1 MKLILLSLCWIAGI
15 CLGAW
20 VGSLWVAISA
30 IALAALLAF
39 PLRRSHALLLCLC
52 LVSLLGGILRIQSTL
67 PAADKD
73 TLQSYNDKGTVT
85 IKGLV
90 AADPEASGASLS
102 LLLEAREIESGG
114 IWQQTSGAVLVYVP
128 QSSSYKY
135 GDLLQVGGKL
145 KTPPQLGDFDW
156 REYLARKGI
165 HSIMNYPEQIA
176 LLAQGQ
182 GFKPLEWLYGLRN
195 RMSQALDSALPEPQ
209 SSLAQAILLGKRSSI
224 PDDLNV
230 SFFRTGTT
238 HIIAISGLNLSI
250 LAGIVLSLTVWLFGR
265 RRSTYFW
272 LALLAVWGYAAL
284 TGMQAPVLRAA
295 LMGSLWLFAD
305 YIGRPRSALPALLL
319 AAAVMIGIRPSIL
332 GDVSFQLSFA
342 SMAGLILLTPY
353 FQSWGRKVLG
363 ISDDESRTAGTFV
376 IDSFSVTLGAILATL
391 PIIVFYFHQI
401 SLVALP
407 SNLFTLWAVPA
418 IMATSAIVAVVGLFA
433 APLAWVLGWVAWL
446 FLSYMIWVVELFS
459 DLPFASKEVETG
471 AYFVWGYYAVLG
483 AVLWTLSNRAKV
495 GTALNKT
502 RRYIS
507 AVPELA
513 RHIPAVFIIFPLVIV
528 VALVWIAAADTH
540 DSRLHIFFLDV
551 GQGDA
556 MLIETPEGQNILID
570 GGSADGGLAARLGE
584 RFSFR
589 GRSIDLI
596 VSTHPHE
603 DHMGGLVE
611 VLRKYEVKQV
621 LESSAEYDS
630 PVYQEWRSL
639 IEEEKIKSITAQSG
653 QHIELGEGI
662 RLEVLYAGEASLGDT
677 ESALDCNSM
686 VSRLVCGNISVLF
699 TADIFEETEEYLL
712 NTGIGLDS
720 TVLKVAHHGSD
731 TSSCAEFLSVV
742 KPQVA
747 VISVGADNT
756 FGHPSPEVV
765 ARLSSAHL
773 YRTDLQGTIELI
785 TDGKRLWVKTER

>member
-20 VGSLWVAISA
+20 AGSLRVAISA
-30 IALAALLAF
+30 IALAAFLAF

-52 LVSLLGGILRIQSTL
+52 LISLLGGVLRIQSTL

-73 TLQSYNDKGTVT
+73 ILQSYNDKGVVA

-90 AADPEASGASLS
+90 AADPELSGASLA
-102 LLLEAREIESGG
+102 LQLEAREVESEGT
-114 IWQQTSGAVLVYVP
+114 WQQASGTVLVYVP

-135 GDLLQVGGKL
+135 GDLLQVEGKL

-165 HSIMNYPEQIA
+165 HSFMSYPEQIE
-176 LLAQGQ
+176 LLAKGQ

-195 RMSQALDSALPEPQ
+195 RMSQALDRALPQPQ
-209 SSLAQAILLGKRSSI
+209 SALAQAILLGKRSSI

-250 LAGIVLSLTVWLFGR
+250 VAGVVLSLTVWLFGR

-272 LALLAVWGYAAL
+272 LALVAVWGYAAL

-295 LMGSLWLFAD
+295 IMGSLWLFAD

-353 FQSWGRKVLG
+353 FQSWGRKAFG
-363 ISDDESRTAGTFV
+363 ISDEARTAVTFT
-376 IDSFSVTLGAILATL
+376 IDGLSVTLGAILATL

-401 SLVALP
+401 SLVSLP
-407 SNLFTLWAVPA
+407 ANLFILAAVPA
-418 IMATSAIVAVVGLFA
+418 IMVTSAIVAVIGLFA

-446 FLSYMIWVVELFS
+446 FLSYMIWVVGFFS
-459 DLPFASKEVETG
+459 DLPFASKEVETS
-471 AYFVWGYYAVLG
+471 AYFVWGYYAALG
-483 AVLWTLSNRAKV
+483 AVLWIGSNRAKV
-495 GTALNKT
+495 GSVMSRV
-502 RRYIS
+502 RRHVA
-507 AVPELA
+507 AVPELT
-513 RHIPAVFIIFPLVIV
+513 RRIPAKFIILPLVIV
-528 VALVWIAAADTH
+528 AVLIGIAAANAH
-540 DSRLHIFFLDV
+540 DSRLHVFFFDV

-556 MLIETPEGQNILID
+556 ILIETPGGQNILID

-584 RFSFR
+584 RLSFW
-589 GRSIDLI
+589 GRSIDLV

-603 DHMGGLVE
+603 DHIGGLVE
-611 VLRKYEVKQV
+611 VLKKYDVKQV
-621 LESSAEYDS
+621 LESTVEYDS

-639 IEEEKIKSITAQSG
+639 IEEKKIKSVTAQAG
-653 QHIELGEGI
+653 QHIDLGEGI
-662 RLEVLYAGEASLGDT
+662 RLDVLYAGEASLGENT
-677 ESALDCNSM
+677 SALDCNSI
-686 VSRLVCGNISVLF
+686 VSRLVCGNVSVLF
-699 TADIFEETEEYLL
+699 TADIFEETEKYILD
-712 NTGIGLDS
+712 TGVDLGS

-731 TSSCAEFLSVV
+731 SSSCTEFLSVV

-756 FGHPSPEVV
+756 FGHPSPDVV
-765 ARLSSAHL
+765 DRLSSTHL
-773 YRTDLQGTIELI
+773 YRTDQQGTIELI

>member
-30 IALAALLAF
+30 IALAAFLAF

-52 LVSLLGGILRIQSTL
+52 LISLLGGVLRIQSTL
-67 PAADKD
+67 PDADKD
-73 TLQSYNDKGTVT
+73 TLQNYNDKGVVT

-90 AADPEASGASLS
+90 AADPETSGASLA
-102 LLLEAREIESGG
+102 LQLEAREIESEGT
-114 IWQQTSGAVLVYVP
+114 WQKASGAVLVYVS

-135 GDLLQVGGKL
+135 GDLLQIEGKL

-165 HSIMNYPEQIA
+165 HSFMSYPEQIE
-176 LLAQGQ
+176 LLAKGQ

-209 SSLAQAILLGKRSSI
+209 SALAQAILLGKRSSI

-250 LAGIVLSLTVWLFGR
+250 VAGIVLSFTVWLFGR
-265 RRSTYFW
+265 RRPTYFW
-272 LALLAVWGYAAL
+272 LALIAVWGYAAL

-295 LMGSLWLFAD
+295 IMGSLWLFAD

-353 FQSWGRKVLG
+353 FQSWGRKAFG
-363 ISDDESRTAGTFV
+363 ISDEARIVGTFV
-376 IDSFSVTLGAILATL
+376 IDSISVTLGAILATL

-401 SLVALP
+401 SLVSLP
-407 SNLFTLWAVPA
+407 ANLFILAAVPA
-418 IMATSAIVAVVGLFA
+418 IMVTSAIVAVIGLFA

-446 FLSYMIWVVELFS
+446 FLSYMIGVIDVFS
-459 DLPFASKEVETG
+459 AVPFASAHVNFG
-471 AYFVWGYYAVLG
+471 ATLVFSYYAVLG
-483 AVLWTLSNRAKV
+483 VILLIINNWVKLKDSVHRARV
-495 GTALNKT
+495 
-502 RRYIS
+502 YIS
-507 AVPELA
+507 SVPEVI
-513 RHIPAVFIIFPLVIV
+513 RKIPARFVIFPLVIAA
-528 VALVWIAAADTH
+528 ALVWIAAITTP
-540 DSRLHIFFLDV
+540 DSRLHVCFLDV

-556 MLIETPEGQNILID
+556 IFIETTSGQHILID
-570 GGSADGGLAARLGE
+570 GGSVDGDIVSRLGKKLSFWE
-584 RFSFR
+584 RD
-589 GRSIDLI
+589 IDL
-596 VSTHPHE
+596 VVLTHPHE
-603 DHMGGLVE
+603 DHLGGLVD
-611 VLRKYEVKQV
+611 VLKRYDVKKI
-621 LESSAEYDS
+621 LEHPVEYDS
-630 PVYQEWRSL
+630 MIYREWESL
-639 IEEEKIKSITAQSG
+639 VDMKGVKRTIAETG
-653 QHIELGEGI
+653 QRIELDDGVE
-662 RLEVLYAGEASLGDT
+662 LEVLHAPGDKFENNSIDNGSLV
-677 ESALDCNSM
+677 L
-686 VSRLVCGNISVLF
+686 RLVYGDISFIL
-699 TADIFEETEEYLL
+699 ASDIYEEAELSLL
-712 NTGIGLDS
+712 DSRYNLTS

-731 TSSCAEFLSVV
+731 SSSCTEFLSVV

-747 VISVGADNT
+747 VISVGADNP

-765 ARLSSAHL
+765 SRLSSTHL
-773 YRTDLQGTIELI
+773 YRTDRQGTVELI
-785 TDGKRLWVKTER
+785 TDGKRLWMKTEK

>member
-1 MKLILLSLCWIAGI
+1 MKLIFLSLCWIAGI

-20 VGSLWVAISA
+20 VGSPWVAVSA
-30 IALAALLAF
+30 IALVALLAF

-52 LVSLLGGILRIQSTL
+52 LIALLGGILRIQSTL

-73 TLQSYNDKGTVT
+73 TLQSYNDKGIVT

-90 AADPEASGASLS
+90 AADPETSGTPLT
-102 LLLEAREIESGG
+102 LRLEAREIGSGD
-114 IWQQTSGAVLVYVP
+114 IWEKTSEVVLVYVP

-135 GDLLQVGGKL
+135 GDLLQVAGKL

-156 REYLARKGI
+156 REYLARNGI
-165 HSIMNYPEQIA
+165 HSLMNYPEQIA
-176 LLAQGQ
+176 LLSKGQ
-182 GFKPLEWLYGLRN
+182 GFKPLEWVYGLRN
-195 RMSQALDSALPEPQ
+195 RMSQALDSALPQPQ

-250 LAGIVLSLTVWLFGR
+250 VAGIVLSFTVWLFGR
-265 RRSTYFW
+265 RRPTYFW
-272 LALLAVWGYAAL
+272 LALVAVWGYAVL
-284 TGMQAPVLRAA
+284 TGLQAPVLRAA
-295 LMGSLWLFAD
+295 IMGSLWLFAD

-342 SMAGLILLTPY
+342 SMAGLILLTPR
-353 FQSWGRKVLG
+353 FQALGRKAFR
-363 ISDDESRTAGTFV
+363 ISDEARTAGTFV
-376 IDSFSVTLGAILATL
+376 IDSLSVTLGAILATL

-401 SLVALP
+401 SLVSLP
-407 SNLFTLWAVPA
+407 ANLFILPAVPG
-418 IMATSAIVAVVGLFA
+418 IMVTSAIVAVIGLFA

-446 FLSYMIWVVELFS
+446 FLRYMVWVVGFFS
-459 DLPFASKEVETG
+459 GLPFASKEVEIG

-483 AVLWTLSNRAKV
+483 AALWIANNWARFSAILGKV
-495 GTALNKT
+495 KAGVAVVPQLT
-502 RRYIS
+502 RR
-507 AVPELA
+507 
-513 RHIPAVFIIFPLVIV
+513 IPAKFIIFLLAIV
-528 VALVWIAAADTH
+528 AALVWVAAANAH
-540 DSRLHIFFLDV
+540 DNRLHIFFLDV

-556 MLIETPEGQNILID
+556 ILIETPSGQHILID
-570 GGSADGGLAARLGE
+570 GGPADGGLAACLGE
-584 RFSFR
+584 RFSFW
-589 GRSIDLI
+589 GRSIDLVI
-596 VSTHPHE
+596 STHPHE

-611 VLRKYEVKQV
+611 VLKKYEVKQV
-621 LESSAEYDS
+621 LESTVEYDS
-630 PVYQEWRSL
+630 PVYQEWQSL
-639 IEEEKIKSITAQSG
+639 VEEKKIKSITAQSG
-653 QHIELGEGI
+653 QHIELGDGV
-662 RLEVLYAGEASLGDT
+662 RLDVLYAGEASLEGT
-677 ESALDCNSM
+677 TSALDSNSV
-686 VSRLVCGNISVLF
+686 VSRLVCGNVSILL
-699 TADIFEETEEYLL
+699 TADIFEETERYLL
-712 NTGIGLDS
+712 NTKFDLGS

-731 TSSCAEFLSVV
+731 TSSSSEFLAEV

-747 VISVGADNT
+747 VISVGADNL

-765 ARLSSAHL
+765 GRLSSAHL